1 VPHRAS
7 PDPADDWVA
16 IDFETATRARDSA
29 CAVGIAV
36 VRGGAIVHRDAWL
49 IRPPGNE
56 YEYWNIRVHGITP
69 DRTQD
74 APGFA
79 VLWPHVRPW
88 LDGAHVLAHNASFDM
103 GVLRALLASGDLEAP
118 DMHYVCTVLLARR
131 AFPLLPRHRLDTV
144 CDHCGIELA
153 HHDAASDA
161 AACATVALRCRE
173 EIGTPTLHEAVRAA
187 GLRPTRFLGPRG

>member
-1 VPHRAS
+1 MPHRAS

-36 VRGGAIVHRDAWL
+36 VREGAVVDSRSWL

-56 YEYWNIRVHGITP
+56 YEYWNVRVHGITP
-69 DRTQD
+69 DRTEN
-74 APGFA
+74 APTFA
-79 VLWPHVRPW
+79 ELWPLLRGY

-103 GVLRALLASGDLEAP
+103 GVLRALLASGGLEP
-118 DMHYVCTVLLARR
+118 PEMRYVCTVLLARR
-131 AFPLLPRHRLDTV
+131 AFPELPRHRLDTV
-144 CDHCGIELA
+144 CGHCGIELT

-161 AACATVALRCRE
+161 AACATIALRCRE
-173 EIGTPTLHEAVRAA
+173 AIGAPTVHEAVRAF
-187 GLRPTRFLGPRG
+187 GLRPSRFSGPRR

>member
-1 VPHRAS
+1 MPCRAS
-7 PDPADDWVA
+7 SDPVDDWVA

-36 VRGGAIVHRDAWL
+36 VHEGAIVDAGSWL

-56 YEYWNIRVHGITP
+56 YERWNVRIHGITP
-69 DRTQD
+69 DRTQS
-74 APGFA
+74 APSFGD
-79 VLWPHVRPW
+79 LWPVLRGY
-88 LDGAHVLAHNASFDM
+88 LEETNVLAHNASFDM
-103 GVLRALLASGDLEAP
+103 GVLRALLASAGLEPP

-131 AFPLLPRHRLDTV
+131 AFPELPRHRLDTV

-161 AACATVALRCRE
+161 AACAAIALRCRDA
-173 EIGTPTLHEAVRAA
+173 IGAPTVHEAVRAC
-187 GLRPTRFLGPRG
+187 GLRPTRFMGPRG